1 MYARWWIFLSISKT
15 TNEKDQGGNM
25 NKINMDELE
34 VQVYVTYKGQEWD
47 NFDVSDVT
55 LESIYDDIK
64 QQITTE
70 DQWNKDQCKT
80 NLMKQ
85 LI

>member
-1 MYARWWIFLSISKT
+1 MT
-15 TNEKDQGGNM
+15 M

-70 DQWNKDQCKT
+70 D
-80 NLMKQ
+80 
-85 LI
+85 

>member
-1 MYARWWIFLSISKT
+1 
-15 TNEKDQGGNM
+15 M

-64 QQITTE
+64 QQITTG
-70 DQWNKDQCKT
+70 DQWNKDQLKAS
-80 NLMKQ
+80 LMKQ
-85 LI
+85 